1 MTRLYLPGRDVEN
14 LDRLQEEYRHLPE
27 GLPEVRIRKAT
38 QLDPTLR
45 GGEREGE
52 VEVPDASADDVLEIV
67 FEGGTTRWVSVATAM
82 EEQEGS
88 ATRGKRGPL
97 RIPSTWGSTSKT
109 RGGAGEMRAREVRV
123 LETRL
128 PEAIVE
134 LAATA
139 SARMVAKYF
148 ENKLVD
154 SGPGLY
160 HYLEPN
166 HLEKV
171 VSPARL
177 DPASPYLLFLHG
189 TASSTVGSFG
199 QLGYRHAGDTLKLGD
214 TVEWEKLKARYPER
228 MLGYEHR
235 TFSESPIRNALEL
248 AELLPE
254 QATLHLLS
262 HSRGGLVGELLCL
275 GQMEELL
282 DPATA
287 RAKIDQLL
295 RPWREADR
303 EEDRQ
308 DLEALLTLLPKKRFK
323 IDKFVRVA
331 CPARGT
337 VALAGRLDLTLSL
350 LLNLLGAIPVFS
362 ASPTYR
368 VIKSLVL
375 ELVKRRTDPK
385 VLPGIEAMMP
395 GSPLVY
401 TLNNL
406 GLSTKSDLAVV
417 AGDIEGGDLLQ
428 RLTVFL
434 TDRFFREDH
443 DLVVNCAAMKGGL
456 RRTSATVYEDE
467 GREVSHFNYFR
478 NLDTRSRIA
487 GYLLAPAE
495 DRQKVADVGFAP
507 LIRER
512 GASPSQRRSQVDRFP
527 EKKGT
532 LFLLPGMMGSQLC
545 APGERP
551 LWLNPVTIGE
561 QGLRGLKL
569 DQRLEAKALLP
580 GVYDRLIEHLGGVYE
595 VVPFPYDWRRS
606 IKDAARKLAE
616 RVRKE
621 LDGTPHP
628 VRFLGHSA
636 GGLVVRAMMAMEP
649 DLWRRVSERGGR
661 LLMLGTPNRGS
672 YWVARLLAG
681 EARLIHELAML
692 ELEGE
697 GQDLPALFCT
707 FPGML
712 ELLPERLLQ
721 PEGWSRWKSAQPPA
735 PTALEEARQVR
746 EELDRS
752 LEKVDRS
759 SMVLVAGV
767 AALTPS
773 DLREDRAPHVFV
785 AGAAGDGRVTHQQAK
800 LDKVRTWSVS
810 ASHGSL
816 ADYPASF
823 PGLLEL
829 LERGETRQLRE
840 GLPLSQR
847 EEEVLDPEM
856 EIPAVFPAEADLI
869 ASAIG
874 MEQKPEEFPI
884 LHLSIVHANLRDAS
898 YPIMVGHYREDAIV
912 GAEAHID
919 RLLGWQLSRMF
930 QLGLYPGPEG
940 TVEIFDAV
948 DPQTK
953 HLKGALVLGLGEMGQ
968 LTREK
973 IRAVVTEAAV
983 RYALRCQQKRQA
995 SEGTAKEMVVSLSTL
1010 LLGTYSNSQ
1019 LSVYESVQ
1027 AILQG
1032 VIQANRLLESVESR
1046 ERDAAAGEATVRV
1059 RIGAL
1064 EIVELYQDIASQAI
1078 EAVQEILQNPS
1089 LDHGQ
1094 ASLVLDSPYLKSKRG
1109 GRPQR
1114 PADLFAAGWWRRVK
1128 ITVEDA
1134 LEGTPAPERR
1144 MRLTVLTD
1152 RARVEE
1158 EELITQRR
1166 LIDRLVE
1173 QSIDRYENDSDL
1185 NAALFELMVPVTYKD
1200 QLLSQGDLVLVVDG
1214 EAANYPWELMACRSR
1229 DEVRPIAL
1237 GRGIIRQLVT
1247 ARPLPLRPAANGDH
1261 VLVIGD
1267 PQLDERANQLD
1278 GAKQEAEQ
1286 VAQQLQ
1292 SGGYQV
1298 EPAIQDAPLA
1308 LLRRLFER
1316 EYRII
1321 HVAGHGYF
1329 DAERPTN
1336 SGLLLGEGLW
1346 LGSAEFR
1353 QLRALPD
1360 LVFLNCCHLGKM
1372 ERKGEQWNRLAASL
1386 SQELIGM
1393 GVKAVVAAG
1402 WAIDDQAA
1410 LTFAKIFYQEMLEG
1424 KGFGEA
1430 VRSARDEVYAQHPQS
1445 NTWGAYQCYGNPDF
1459 KLRPPNGKGRSSTWR
1474 APLTSQQAKDR
1485 LKAIWEDSREGKHQ
1499 DQTREQLKLMHD
1511 SLPGEW
1517 LDGEMLG
1524 LLGDVWGSLG
1534 DFDRAI
1540 DLYYQAKQ
1548 HESGLISLWTLQ
1560 QFANLLV
1567 RSLTPK
1573 NQAPPP
1579 PGKIRER
1586 LADAEK
1592 LLLTLS
1598 RLNETNETSELLALF
1613 GSLYKRWA
1621 QFEKLSKSRQ
1631 ERLRKA
1637 AEKYQ
1642 EAYEVSKKRSGQGDP
1657 YPGLNWLSC
1666 EYVVRQHRAK
1676 SKPPSGDEADSA
1688 PPKELSEILQTAAKM
1703 QQSDDVYQRLH
1714 TPDAELLVALFKGPL
1729 TDEDVARIGGG
1740 YRDALRGRADQKEI
1754 DSVRAQFDFFL
1765 EMLPRD
1771 WEGGRED
1778 LSAIQ
1783 QSISA

>member
-27 GLPEVRIRKAT
+27 GLPEVRVRTAT
-38 QLDPTLR
+38 QLDPRLR
-45 GGEREGE
+45 GGEGE
-52 VEVPDASADDVLEIV
+52 VKVEDASADDVLEIV

-82 EEQEGS
+82 EELGIA
-88 ATRGKRGPL
+88 ATRGKRREV

-109 RGGAGEMRAREVRV
+109 RGGAGEMRAKEVRV

-128 PEAIVE
+128 PETIVE

-148 ENKLVD
+148 ESKLVD

-177 DPASPYLLFLHG
+177 DRTSPYLLFLHG

-199 QLGYRHAGDTLKLGD
+199 QLGVRHAGDTLKLGD
-214 TVEWEKLKARYPER
+214 SVEWEKLKARYPER

-287 RAKIDQLL
+287 SGKIAQLL

-406 GLSTKSDLAVV
+406 NLSTKSDLAVV

-512 GASPSQRRSQVDRFP
+512 GASPSQRRSQVERFP

-532 LFLLPGMMGSQLC
+532 LFLLPGMMGSQLW
-545 APGERP
+545 AGERA
-551 LWLNPVTIGE
+551 LWLDPVTIGE
-561 QGLRGLKL
+561 QGLTGLEL
-569 DQRLEAKALLP
+569 DQPLEAKALLP

-606 IKDAARKLAE
+606 IKEAAEGLAE
-616 RVRKE
+616 RVREE
-621 LDGTPHP
+621 LDGSPHP

-649 DLWRRVSERGGR
+649 DLWRRITERGGR

-681 EARLIHELAML
+681 EARLIHQLAML
-692 ELEGE
+692 DLEGE
-697 GQDLPALFCT
+697 GQGQDLPALFRS

-721 PEGWSRWKSAQPPA
+721 PEGWSRWKLAQRPA
-735 PTALEEARQVR
+735 PTALEEARKVR

-752 LEKVDRS
+752 LEKVDRTT
-759 SMVLVAGV
+759 MVLVAG
-767 AALTPS
+767 AASLTPS
-773 DLREDRAPHVFV
+773 ELREDRDPFVFL
-785 AGAAGDGRVTHQQAK
+785 AGAAGDGRITHQQAK
-800 LDKVRTWSVS
+800 LDKVRTWSIL
-810 ASHGSL
+810 AGHGNL
-816 ADYPASF
+816 ADHPASF
-823 PGLLEL
+823 PGLSEL
-829 LERGETRQLRE
+829 LERGMTRHLRE
-840 GLPLSQR
+840 ALPLSQKA
-847 EEEVLDPEM
+847 EEFLDPEA
-856 EIPAVFPAEADLI
+856 EIPSFFPTKEDLI

-874 MEQKPEEFPI
+874 MEPEQEEVPA
-884 LHLSIVHANLRDAS
+884 LHLSVVHANLRDAS

-948 DPQTK
+948 DSQTK
-953 HLKGALVLGLGEMGQ
+953 HLKGALVLGLGEVGQ

-973 IRAVVTEAAV
+973 IRAVVAEAAV
-983 RYALRCQQKRQA
+983 RYALRSQQERQA
-995 SEGTAKEMVVSLSTL
+995 RGDAAKEATVSLSTL

-1019 LSVYESVQ
+1019 LSVRESVQ

-1032 VIQANRLLESVESR
+1032 VIQANRLLESVGLQKGGTTTGES
-1046 ERDAAAGEATVRV
+1046 TVGV

-1064 EIVELYQDIASQAI
+1064 EIVELYEDIATQAI
-1078 EAVQEILQNPS
+1078 VAAQEILQNPP
-1089 LDHGQ
+1089 LDLDQ
-1094 ASLVLDSPYLKSKRG
+1094 ARLVLESPYLKSKRG

-1114 PADLFAAGWWRRVK
+1114 PADLFASGWWRRIK

-1134 LEGTPAPERR
+1134 PEGTPTAERR
-1144 MRLTVLTD
+1144 MRLTVLSD

-1173 QSIDRYENDSDL
+1173 RSIHRFENDSDL
-1185 NAALFELMVPVTYKD
+1185 STALFELMVPVTYKD

-1229 DEVRPIAL
+1229 EEVRPIAR
-1237 GRGIIRQLVT
+1237 GRGMIRQLVT
-1247 ARPLPLRPAANGDH
+1247 DRPRPLRPSSHSND

-1267 PQLDERANQLD
+1267 PQLESGAGQLEWAKREADQVTTLLMHNQYD
-1278 GAKQEAEQ
+1278 VQT
-1286 VAQQLQ
+1286 
-1292 SGGYQV
+1292 
-1298 EPAIQDAPLA
+1298 AIQKDPLTT
-1308 LLRRLFER
+1308 LTRLFER

-1321 HVAGHGYF
+1321 HLAGHGHF
-1329 DAERPTN
+1329 DAANPTN
-1336 SGLLLGEGLW
+1336 SGLMLGEGLW
-1346 LGSAEFR
+1346 LGPAEFR
-1353 QLRALPD
+1353 QLRTLPD
-1360 LVFLNCCHLGKM
+1360 LVFLNCCHLGVM
-1372 ERKGEQWNRLAASL
+1372 EPQQTQWNRFAASL
-1386 SQELIGM
+1386 SQELIEM

-1410 LTFAKIFYQEMLEG
+1410 LTFADLFYRQMLQG

-1430 VRSARDEVYAQHPQS
+1430 VKLAREDVYTRYPQS

-1459 KLRPPNGKGRSSTWR
+1459 KLRLPNGEPPTRTWSEPSTKR
-1474 APLTSQQAKDR
+1474 EARDR
-1485 LKAIWEDSREGKHQ
+1485 LGVLREDVREGHPSAQ
-1499 DQTREQLKLMHD
+1499 ISEQLGNLQNALSPD
-1511 SLPGEW
+1511 W

-1524 LLGDVWGSLG
+1524 VLGDCWGSLG

-1540 DLYYQAKQ
+1540 DLYRLAMQ
-1548 HESGLISLWTLQ
+1548 HESGLVSLSTLQ

-1573 NQAPPP
+1573 DQVPPP
-1579 PGKIRER
+1579 PEKIRER
-1586 LADAEK
+1586 ILEAEQI
-1592 LLLTLS
+1592 LLTLS
-1598 RLNETNETSELLALF
+1598 QLNKTSELLALF

-1621 QFEKLSKSRQ
+1621 QFEKSSKLRQ
-1631 ERLRKA
+1631 EKLQKA
-1637 AEKYQ
+1637 AKKYQ
-1642 EAYEVSKKRSGQGDP
+1642 EAYEVSKERSGQGDP

-1676 SKPPSGDEADSA
+1676 SKPPSGDEAKSTL
-1688 PPKELSEILQTAAKM
+1688 PKELSEILQTAAKT
-1703 QQSDDVYQRLH
+1703 QQSDDIWQRLH

-1729 TDEDVARIGGG
+1729 TDEDVARIGGV
-1740 YRDALRGRADQKEI
+1740 YRDAIHGRADQKEI